1 MRTARARAPCETEPT
16 RLHLEEECRV
26 RSIDRKMSSCSE
38 RSAKKTA
45 RQAYSGTLGH
55 SMQTAP
61 MILAVLVGTLT
72 VLVAAGAIYQA
83 IGTWRGRRPSHAR
96 LSKSPMSYTRCWMPQ
111 VCPGHMFW
119 LGTRSADM

>member
-72 VLVAAGAIYQA
+72 VLVAAGAISTVSVPTRTA
-83 IGTWRGRRPSHAR
+83 RIIGAVCMECPSVPEYA
-96 LSKSPMSYTRCWMPQ
+96 
-111 VCPGHMFW
+111 
-119 LGTRSADM
+119 